1 MIRFIVPLRH
11 RAGLPSSAL
20 PFMLISLLLLMS
32 ACATKQEIA
41 EAPAIEPYPTHGI
54 QGLEDFDRDLEAAGP
69 EDIGVLS
76 QEEKIAILSSGEI
89 PHPETVEARVLI
101 TRQFLFLHRE
111 RNSTVR
117 AWMERA
123 EEYLPEAKR
132 YFRSRGLPTEL
143 AYLPFIESGYNPLAK
158 SHAGAAGTW
167 QFIRSTGRNHGLAC
181 DKYTDERL
189 DVFKATKAAADY
201 LTTLHEM
208 FGDWTLAL
216 AAYNAG
222 EGRVGRLVRSTGAKN
237 FFELAAVNE
246 TMSRDARLREETMH
260 YVPRFIAMVKIL
272 NNHTALGY
280 PSMKDRSL
288 NCRPVVAKSDLDLE
302 SLAKGAGLSW
312 KEFKRLNP
320 SLISDQTPPNRSCT
334 IYVPDQ
340 KLQACNAY
348 LGGKP
353 VLASSVKYNQY
364 RVRKGDTYSHI
375 ASRHSISTRELMRI
389 NKTSSSKLK
398 IGQKLWVPKTGK
410 TTTTVASKSSSSAT
424 KRTATGGDVYRVQ
437 RGDTL
442 YSLSKRFSVSVD
454 ALKAANNMKTAHSLR
469 AGSDLMIPVQKKEPT
484 TRVVTTAAPKAAPAA
499 SASTYTVASGD
510 TVWSIA
516 RRFKLSPS
524 DILAWNNMDGSATLM
539 PGDSLRLHID

>member
-1 MIRFIVPLRH
+1 MIRFIPPLRH
-11 RAGLPSSAL
+11 RAGLHAHL
-20 PFMLISLLLLMS
+20 PTLVLLSVLLLLS

-41 EAPAIEPYPTHGI
+41 EAPAIEPYPAGGI
-54 QGLEDFDRDLEAAGP
+54 QGLEDFDRDLEEAGP
-69 EDIGVLS
+69 ENIGTLT
-76 QEEKIAILSSGEI
+76 QEEKIAILSGGEI
-89 PHPETVEARVLI
+89 QYPDSTYARVLI
-101 TRQFLFLHRE
+101 TRQFLFLHRD

-117 AWMERA
+117 AWVERA

-143 AYLPFIESGYNPLAK
+143 VYLPFIESGYNPLAK

-167 QFIRSTGRNHGLAC
+167 QFIRSTGRNYGLVC
-181 DKYTDERL
+181 DQYMDERL
-189 DVFKATKAAADY
+189 DVFKATEAAADY
-201 LTTLHEM
+201 LTFLHDM

-237 FFELAAVNE
+237 FFEIAAVNDSLSSE
-246 TMSRDARLREETMH
+246 ARLREETMH
-260 YVPRFIAMVKIL
+260 YVPRFIAMAKII

-288 NCRPVVAKSDLDLE
+288 DSRPVVAKSDLDLE

-320 SLISDQTPPNRSCT
+320 ALISDQTPPNRSCT
-334 IYVPDQ
+334 IYVPSQ

-353 VLASSVKYNQY
+353 VLASAVKYAQY
-364 RVRKGDTYSHI
+364 SVRKGDTYSQI

-389 NKTSSSKLK
+389 NKTSSSKLR
-398 IGQKLWVPKTGK
+398 IGQKLWVPRSGK
-410 TTTTVASKSSSSAT
+410 TTAVAT
-424 KRTATGGDVYRVQ
+424 KASGSTSAPETAGGNAYRVQ

-442 YSLSKRFSVSVD
+442 YSLSKRFGVSVD

-469 AGSDLMIPVQKKEPT
+469 AGSDLMIPGKKKEPT
-484 TRVVTTAAPKAAPAA
+484 TRVTTTSASKAAPAA
-499 SASTYTVASGD
+499 SASTYTVTSGD

-516 RRFKLSPS
+516 RRFKLSPK
-524 DILAWNNMDGSATLM
+524 DILAWNNMDRSATIR
-539 PGDSLRLHID
+539 PGDSLRLHLD